1 MWKAR
6 AARSGAGVRRARP
19 RARAPQATW
28 SSGWARPRPQTGAPS
43 AGAGKSCRRPTPAAA
58 ERAGDRGRPPIFSP
72 RRQLSFNQPES
83 APLWPGGALRGVNLT
98 AKLAAVAGKL
108 APWMSDAKKAAAL
121 GAAAGKLGASGGS
134 SSASGPTVGAAAAP
148 SWLSMDPCAKAG
160 RCAAAPFSFA
170 AVAPLQGR
178 AGSRPP
184 APAHLAPL
192 TPTAPWSTV
201 SGVNGTGPNEYWAT
215 GEAATSVPG
224 LRPGFTAD
232 PAESTV
238 LLVASELAATTDG
251 PAAAAAAMG
260 LAPSAG
266 PPLAPGARRRSLLA
280 AVRATRRSLLQ
291 AFTVRATWTRTT
303 AAAPTFRRPTTAR
316 TLAPATAGAVRYVAQ
331 NVVVDTAG
339 AYEFRVVG
347 AGNWNTFAVLY
358 AYPFAPSQPLANM
371 VVANDDYPS
380 VGVSGFTLT
389 LNRNIIY
396 TLVVTGAAN
405 GNAGAYTVT
414 ASGPGGV
421 YLGTA
426 MAVRF
431 QTTGTTVGAPTFRR
445 PTATMAA
452 LDATATAVRYS
463 AVTVAVAEA
472 GTYEFRSQGATA
484 AWNNFA
490 LLYKGFFDPQ
500 NPMTNLVAANDN
512 YPTVGRAGFVVRAL
526 AANTPYVLVTTGAT
540 NADAGAYD
548 LYVWG
553 PGAVKAATAAPP
565 PPPPT
570 SAPPPPPPTAQ
581 PTPAPPPPTTAPPP
595 PPPTTTPAPPPPTT
609 TPPPPPPPPPPT
621 TPPPPPP
628 PPTTTAPPPPP
639 PTTKP
644 PPPPPPPPTT
654 APPPPP
660 TTIPAPPPPPPA
672 VPFVQYGIKHWGGP
686 IMTGVPVMNYVY
698 YGTGFAA
705 TTKNV
710 LNDFAG
716 AVGGSPWLNVQTS
729 YMTRAGVALQNKLTF
744 GSAPSIAATD
754 RCWQGTALTD
764 NAVAAVVSCMIS
776 DGRIP
781 YNANSLTLVL
791 TGSEI
796 SQGSSATGTFCGNY
810 CGWHSYRWESLFFF
824 FFFLSLSSSSHPP
837 TLPLFLQLR
846 LLGPHVQIRLRRLRQ
861 PLPLGLLGAVGRLP
875 QQQRGSRRHGVH
887 HCPRAHGN
895 DVRPGTGRV
904 VRRQRH
910 GKRGQVR
917 VAVWVCLRVPHA
929 GGGLRQHQSRRPQ
942 LLAAT

>member
-1 MWKAR
+1 M
-6 AARSGAGVRRARP
+6 
-19 RARAPQATW
+19 
-28 SSGWARPRPQTGAPS
+28 
-43 AGAGKSCRRPTPAAA
+43 
-58 ERAGDRGRPPIFSP
+58 
-72 RRQLSFNQPES
+72 
-83 APLWPGGALRGVNLT
+83 RGVNLT

-540 NADAGAYD
+540 NADAGAYG

-570 SAPPPPPPTAQ
+570 AQ
-581 PTPAPPPPTTAPPP
+581 PTPA
-595 PPPTTTPAPPPPTT
+595 
-609 TPPPPPPPPPPT
+609 
-621 TPPPPPP
+621 
-628 PPTTTAPPPPP
+628 PPP

-824 FFFLSLSSSSHPP
+824 FFSFLFLPHPTHPPSPSSSSYDYSGRMFKFGFVGSANRCLSACSAQSAGSPNNNVEADAMASIIAHELTETTSDPELDAWYDDSGMENADKCAWQFGSVYASP
-837 TLPLFLQLR
+837 TPGAGYANTKVGARNFLLQLNW
-846 LLGPHVQIRLRRLRQ
+846 
-861 PLPLGLLGAVGRLP
+861 ANK
-875 QQQRGSRRHGVH
+875 
-887 HCPRAHGN
+887 A
-895 DVRPGTGRV
+895 T
-904 VRRQRH
+904 
-910 GKRGQVR
+910 
-917 VAVWVCLRVPHA
+917 A
-929 GGGLRQHQSRRPQ
+929 GFCDLK
-942 LLAAT
+942 

>member
-540 NADAGAYD
+540 NADAGAYG

-553 PGAVKAATAAPP
+553 PGAVKAATAEG
-565 PPPPT
+565 
-570 SAPPPPPPTAQ
+570 
-581 PTPAPPPPTTAPPP
+581 
-595 PPPTTTPAPPPPTT
+595 
-609 TPPPPPPPPPPT
+609 
-621 TPPPPPP
+621 
-628 PPTTTAPPPPP
+628 TAPPPPP

>member
-1 MWKAR
+1 M
-6 AARSGAGVRRARP
+6 
-19 RARAPQATW
+19 
-28 SSGWARPRPQTGAPS
+28 
-43 AGAGKSCRRPTPAAA
+43 
-58 ERAGDRGRPPIFSP
+58 
-72 RRQLSFNQPES
+72 
-83 APLWPGGALRGVNLT
+83 RGVNLT

-540 NADAGAYD
+540 NADAGAYG

-570 SAPPPPPPTAQ
+570 AQ
-581 PTPAPPPPTTAPPP
+581 PTP
-595 PPPTTTPAPPPPTT
+595 
-609 TPPPPPPPPPPT
+609 
-621 TPPPPPP
+621 
-628 PPTTTAPPPPP
+628 
-639 PTTKP
+639 
-644 PPPPPPPPTT
+644 